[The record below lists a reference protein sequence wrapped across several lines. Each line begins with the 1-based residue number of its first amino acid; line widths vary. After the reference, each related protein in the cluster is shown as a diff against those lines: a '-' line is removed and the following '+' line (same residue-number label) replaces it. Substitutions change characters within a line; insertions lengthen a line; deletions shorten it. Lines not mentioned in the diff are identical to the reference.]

1 MSAVVIKLSSLNSH
15 TLRNTVT
22 AWYTRA
28 GVSRERAEGQ
38 RAERR
43 GEEGSEKGRPKKK
56 LWVQGLMMGPEA
68 MADSVATPAKTTLKR
83 RLQFN
88 PGQVQEMVYTVH
100 RQLLFLHEAQG
111 LGMKLPVVLLCSINM
126 PIRRRTAS
134 CGSVLF
140 PRARGILNFVPPPFV
155 FVCDLYS

>member
-1 MSAVVIKLSSLNSH
+1 MSAVVIKLSSLNSP

-38 RAERR
+38 MGREERR
-43 GEEGSEKGRPKKK
+43 EGEKERNKKK

-68 MADSVATPAKTTLKR
+68 MADSVATPAKTTLKYR
-83 RLQFN
+83 KMFTTSSVRMRDCHNFPSLKTFRWFS
-88 PGQVQEMVYTVH
+88 Y
-100 RQLLFLHEAQG
+100 R
-111 LGMKLPVVLLCSINM
+111 INM
-126 PIRRRTAS
+126 AIRVRKAS
-134 CGSVLF
+134 CGSILF
-140 PRARGILNFVPPPFV
+140 PRARGILNFVPPLV

>member
-43 GEEGSEKGRPKKK
+43 GGKGRREDQKKK

-68 MADSVATPAKTTLKR
+68 MADSVATPVKT
-83 RLQFN
+83 
-88 PGQVQEMVYTVH
+88 
-100 RQLLFLHEAQG
+100 
-111 LGMKLPVVLLCSINM
+111 M
-126 PIRRRTAS
+126 PKHA
-134 CGSVLF
+134 
-140 PRARGILNFVPPPFV
+140 IL
-155 FVCDLYS
+155 